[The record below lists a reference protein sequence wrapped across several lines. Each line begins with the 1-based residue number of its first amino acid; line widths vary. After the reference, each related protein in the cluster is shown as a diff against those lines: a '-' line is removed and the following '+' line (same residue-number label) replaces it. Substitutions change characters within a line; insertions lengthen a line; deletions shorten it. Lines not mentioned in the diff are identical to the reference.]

1 MHSSNDELVNV
12 KNSLMLADKFAEN
25 NIKFEMHIYYDAPH
39 GVALANKLTWI
50 DNPKYDNNSIAKWVE
65 CAVMWIE
72 QVSNEL

>member
-1 MHSSNDELVNV
+1 
-12 KNSLMLADKFAEN
+12 MLADKFSEN

-50 DNPKYDNNSIAKWVE
+50 DNPKYDNNSIEKWVE